1 MSNDPDLYDLRLFGR
16 VAGLSSFAAT
26 AREYGIAPT
35 FVSKRIAMLE
45 QTLGVRLLHR
55 TTRRVNLTDEGRKVY
70 RWVQRIL
77 EDVEEMRDEIS
88 ETRSEPDGPIRI
100 SSSAKLGR
108 THLVPALSRF
118 KRHHPGID
126 VWLELLD
133 RPVDLIGEGFHLDI
147 RAGEVREHHLIAHR
161 IIPSARILFAAPSY
175 VARHGMPRDPAEL
188 ARHECVLLR
197 EREEPFGTWRM
208 SGPQG
213 GESVRVSGTLA
224 SNDID
229 VVLHW
234 VRDGH
239 GIACSADWLIRDS
252 LDEGSLVR
260 VLPAYSQPADV
271 WAVSSSRAAQSARI
285 RIFLEFL
292 KEQMGAN
299 PGIAMR
305 VLS

>member
-1 MSNDPDLYDLRLFGR
+1 MLI
-16 VAGLSSFAAT
+16 
-26 AREYGIAPT
+26 GIDWGGTKIEA
-35 FVSKRIAMLE
+35 IAME
-45 QTLGVRLLHR
+45 R
-55 TTRRVNLTDEGRKVY
+55 DGR
-70 RWVQRIL
+70 
-77 EDVEEMRDEIS
+77 E
-88 ETRSEPDGPIRI
+88 
-100 SSSAKLGR
+100 LGR
-108 THLVPALSRF
+108 LRRDTP
-118 KRHHPGID
+118 RHDYAGCI
-126 VWLELLD
+126 
-133 RPVDLIGEGFHLDI
+133 RMIVDLIGEGFHLDI

-175 VARHGMPRDPAEL
+175 IARHGMPQDLTGL

-252 LDEGSLVR
+252 LDDGSLVR
-260 VLPAYSQPADV
+260 VLPAYSQPGDV

-292 KEQMGAN
+292 KEQMGA
-299 PGIAMR
+299 
-305 VLS
+305 LS